1 MSGEVDEKAGSREHY
16 AGSVLVPGT
25 DGAVNI
31 RLEVDLNE
39 PSVSLDFGEEL
50 GGASRWAGDS
60 ITVRRPVK
68 YDEVHFVTDGLPAI
82 GVVMQWKTNLSKVDG
97 SVAGVIIVRPNES
110 RITGESG
117 FILSQSG

>member
-1 MSGEVDEKAGSREHY
+1 MSGEVDEAGCREHF

-31 RLEVDLNE
+31 RLEVDLNV

-60 ITVRRPVK
+60 ITVRRLVK
-68 YDEVHFVTDGLPAI
+68 YDEVHFVTDGLPAT

-117 FILSQSG
+117 FILSRSG

>member
-1 MSGEVDEKAGSREHY
+1 MSGKADEAGSREHFT
-16 AGSVLVPGT
+16 GSVLVPGT
-25 DGAVNI
+25 DGAVDI
-31 RLEVDLNE
+31 SLEVDLDA

-60 ITVRRPVK
+60 ITVRRLVK
-68 YDEVHFVTDGLPAI
+68 YDEVHFVTNGLPAT
-82 GVVMQWKTNLSKVDG
+82 GVIMQWKTNLSKVDG

-117 FILSQSG
+117 FILSRSE